1 MEAKQ
6 IIQLAK
12 KHGSIELETRN
23 DLLVIYC
30 KCFGGKDSFLFELNG
45 RGVADAKT
53 EKTAIK
59 KTQSFL
65 DRGFDVSSEE
75 CARILENSICAENG
89 VLIKENGSATA
100 EIIDPELD
108 VIKCEFAG
116 DDCVVID
123 TKEWNYLT
131 LSEENLNQLQ
141 DLINEAREYYE
152 DEHRK

>member
-12 KHGSIELETRN
+12 KHGSI
-23 DLLVIYC
+23 
-30 KCFGGKDSFLFELNG
+30 
-45 RGVADAKT
+45 
-53 EKTAIK
+53 
-59 KTQSFL
+59 
-65 DRGFDVSSEE
+65 
-75 CARILENSICAENG
+75 
-89 VLIKENGSATA
+89 
-100 EIIDPELD
+100 D

-141 DLINEAREYYE
+141 DLINEAREYLKVKGNIH
-152 DEHRK
+152 DKS